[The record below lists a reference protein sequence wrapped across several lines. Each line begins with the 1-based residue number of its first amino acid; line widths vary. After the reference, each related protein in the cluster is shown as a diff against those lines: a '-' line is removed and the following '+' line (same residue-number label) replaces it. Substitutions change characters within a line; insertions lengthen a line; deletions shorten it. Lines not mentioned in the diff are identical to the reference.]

1 MSQLLTI
8 SLTRIFISV
17 IAVVV
22 LVIFSTTSVFSQT
35 ASPAGT
41 GEQSTAISL
50 TFPIP
55 DLGECKNLEECTNY
69 CEDPVN
75 YNSCSSFAK
84 KNGFY
89 RDDKTTY
96 ASDEDW
102 KDTQG
107 ELGCNSKDSCF

>member
-35 ASPAGT
+35 ASPVPSGSPAGT

-89 RDDKTTY
+89 RDDATTY
-96 ASDEDW
+96 SSEKDYQ
-102 KDTQG
+102 DTQ
-107 ELGCNSKDSCF
+107 